1 MWGTAAMGDDKRKRD
16 RRNYRV
22 RPSFPL
28 IDSEGNLVEK
38 NRRRVV
44 DRRLSH
50 ISREELEDTHHMH
63 SMELRLYGQRYHLD
77 QEHPRLVLGRTH
89 LCDIQVLEGPVSRE
103 HAIITLKDGYIL
115 FEDRSTNG
123 SYIRFE
129 VGEGKEQHVHHK
141 TLHLHGKGVIS
152 LGFPLEKNLTNLIRF
167 EAS

>member
-1 MWGTAAMGDDKRKRD
+1 MWGTAGMGDDKRKGD

-28 IDSEGNLVEK
+28 IDSEGNLVER

-44 DRRLSH
+44 DRRLSR
-50 ISREELEDTHHMH
+50 ISREELEDARHMH
-63 SMELRLYGQRYHLD
+63 GMELRLYGQRYHLD

-103 HAIITLKDGYIL
+103 HAIITLKDGHL
-115 FEDRSTNG
+115 VFEDKSTNG
-123 SYIRFE
+123 SYIRL
-129 VGEGKEQHVHHK
+129 EGGTEQHVHNE
-141 TLHLHGKGVIS
+141 TMRLHGKGVIS
-152 LGFPLEKNLTNLIRF
+152 LGFPLAGNAENLIRF